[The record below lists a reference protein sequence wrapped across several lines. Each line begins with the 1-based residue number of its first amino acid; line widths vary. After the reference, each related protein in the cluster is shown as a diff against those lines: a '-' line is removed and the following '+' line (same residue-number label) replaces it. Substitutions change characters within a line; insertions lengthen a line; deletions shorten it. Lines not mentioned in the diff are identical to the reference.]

1 MYCGWR
7 PIQRVF
13 RLKRRKRALIGR
25 EQTTGS
31 AGGSDC
37 LQLRLYDNKNESEE
51 KNMDF
56 DYEESV
62 YLAADL
68 LERMEEMKRE
78 AEAEA
83 EETNDEEEQA

>member
-1 MYCGWR
+1 
-7 PIQRVF
+7 
-13 RLKRRKRALIGR
+13 
-25 EQTTGS
+25 
-31 AGGSDC
+31 
-37 LQLRLYDNKNESEE
+37 
-51 KNMDF
+51 MDF
-56 DYEESV
+56 DYEESF

>member
-1 MYCGWR
+1 
-7 PIQRVF
+7 
-13 RLKRRKRALIGR
+13 
-25 EQTTGS
+25 
-31 AGGSDC
+31 
-37 LQLRLYDNKNESEE
+37 
-51 KNMDF
+51 MDF

-68 LERMEEMKRE
+68 LERMGEMKRE

>member
-1 MYCGWR
+1 
-7 PIQRVF
+7 
-13 RLKRRKRALIGR
+13 
-25 EQTTGS
+25 
-31 AGGSDC
+31 
-37 LQLRLYDNKNESEE
+37 
-51 KNMDF
+51 MDF

-62 YLAADL
+62 YLTADL

>member
-1 MYCGWR
+1 
-7 PIQRVF
+7 
-13 RLKRRKRALIGR
+13 
-25 EQTTGS
+25 
-31 AGGSDC
+31 
-37 LQLRLYDNKNESEE
+37 
-51 KNMDF
+51 MDF
-56 DYEESV
+56 DYEELV

>member
-1 MYCGWR
+1 
-7 PIQRVF
+7 
-13 RLKRRKRALIGR
+13 
-25 EQTTGS
+25 
-31 AGGSDC
+31 
-37 LQLRLYDNKNESEE
+37 
-51 KNMDF
+51 MDF

-68 LERMEEMKRE
+68 LGRMEEMKRE

>member
-1 MYCGWR
+1 MQKTEFWIGENHW
-7 PIQRVF
+7 VF
-13 RLKRRKRALIGR
+13 A
-25 EQTTGS
+25 
-31 AGGSDC
+31 DFFC

-51 KNMDF
+51 QNMDF

-83 EETNDEEEQA
+83 EETNDEEEQARKI

>member
-1 MYCGWR
+1 
-7 PIQRVF
+7 
-13 RLKRRKRALIGR
+13 
-25 EQTTGS
+25 
-31 AGGSDC
+31 
-37 LQLRLYDNKNESEE
+37 
-51 KNMDF
+51 MDF
-56 DYEESV
+56 DYGESV

>member
-1 MYCGWR
+1 
-7 PIQRVF
+7 
-13 RLKRRKRALIGR
+13 
-25 EQTTGS
+25 
-31 AGGSDC
+31 
-37 LQLRLYDNKNESEE
+37 
-51 KNMDF
+51 MDF

-68 LERMEEMKRE
+68 LESMEEMKRE

>member
-1 MYCGWR
+1 M
-7 PIQRVF
+7 
-13 RLKRRKRALIGR
+13 
-25 EQTTGS
+25 E
-31 AGGSDC
+31 
-37 LQLRLYDNKNESEE
+37 
-51 KNMDF
+51 F